1 MNLYKLIYEI
11 KSPVITPFQADTIFG
26 HLCWAI
32 RYVKEEE
39 KLVKFLENFEY
50 RNPPIILSDG
60 LPKNFLPKPILKPLK
75 IIGIALSRCVF

>member
-32 RYVKEEE
+32 RYIKGEE

-50 RNPPIILSDG
+50 AIIIRKNARQKRKKVG
-60 LPKNFLPKPILKPLK
+60 LDYEMKDND
-75 IIGIALSRCVF
+75 IIEIHTT